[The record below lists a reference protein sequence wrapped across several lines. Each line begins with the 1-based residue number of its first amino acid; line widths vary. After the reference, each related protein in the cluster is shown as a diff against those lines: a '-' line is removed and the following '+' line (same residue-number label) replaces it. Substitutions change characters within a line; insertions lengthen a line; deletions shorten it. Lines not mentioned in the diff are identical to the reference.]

1 MGRPDSGKRESNPP
15 KGAFPHG
22 KVTAAHL
29 AGLRPR
35 PAPESPIGAWDSSTA
50 FIAGVSLAFLGYPEL
65 SALNVAAKTGMPYSA
80 FELLVL
86 LGVIALF
93 GVFPLVFLQHCF
105 LQHLFPKLSGRSPTR
120 AVRLASAGVA
130 LAVMLFSTEAMKPMV
145 GYDQK
150 VAANRAAHPRIAGE
164 SNRMPAAA
172 PVESIR
178 DGTTLYR

>member
-1 MGRPDSGKRESNPP
+1 MGRPDSAKRESTNT
-15 KGAFPHG
+15 KI
-22 KVTAAHL
+22 TAAHL

-65 SALNVAAKTGMPYSA
+65 AALNVAAKTGAPYSA
-80 FELLVL
+80 PELLVL

-105 LQHLFPKLSGRSPTR
+105 LQHFFPKLAGRAPTR
-120 AVRLASAGVA
+120 AVRLASAAVA
-130 LAVMLFSTEAMKPMV
+130 LAIMLFTTEAMKPLV

-150 VAANRAAHPRIAGE
+150 VAANRAARPRVIGDT
-164 SNRMPAAA
+164 NRMPASA
-172 PVESIR
+172 PAEAIR